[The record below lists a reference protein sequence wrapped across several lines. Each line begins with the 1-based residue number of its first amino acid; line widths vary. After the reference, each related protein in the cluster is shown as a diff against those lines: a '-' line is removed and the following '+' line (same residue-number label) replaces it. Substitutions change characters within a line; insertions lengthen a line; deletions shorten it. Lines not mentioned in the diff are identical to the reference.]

1 MSILIKGIEK
11 PNSCANCPFER
22 DGFPDEWE
30 MHCLLL
36 HRKVGYYGNNLRM
49 PTSCPIVEVPT
60 PHGRLKDG
68 DMLES
73 LIYERVSD
81 LNYKADAFDILRI
94 VQDMRPIIE
103 AEEGANNAPEKG

>member
-1 MSILIKGIEK
+1 MSILIKGMEK
-11 PNSCANCPFER
+11 PKSCAICHFER

-60 PHGRLKDG
+60 PHGRLIDADWTREEIDKDRPG
-68 DMLES
+68 RM
-73 LIYERVSD
+73 YE
-81 LNYKADAFDILRI
+81 DAWALTVMDNS
-94 VQDMRPIIE
+94 PTIIE
-103 AEEGANNAPEKG
+103 AEKGDKNE